1 MPAIDSRQ
9 TRLIALREAGQHAV
23 SLLLLQQLFAEAEQ
37 SLAPGQPSYFMTML
51 EWRFLAE
58 QYAPARA
65 ALRMERDGQICR
77 LLAGEP
83 YCGRQHG
90 DEQQTE
96 QSEPQFGRVS
106 RFSLIVDMNET
117 LGDSHS
123 TYALFARLDA
133 SDSDS
138 ELARQYAWQALPSI
152 IEAGDFALAQRHQ
165 RAPLAHLDIVNAL
178 ATTHTVFP
186 ARGKAPRLAAELM
199 NLVKDVRI
207 AIAVLRG
214 QGHGSEADALR
225 ADLLGGLAQEE
236 LRTLAQRELDAEG
249 SITRLLVERQMV
261 QERPA
266 AQD

>member
-1 MPAIDSRQ
+1 MPAID
-9 TRLIALREAGQHAV
+9 TRLTHLIALREAGQHAE

-37 SLAPGQPSYFMTML
+37 SIALGQLSYFMTML
-51 EWRFLAE
+51 EWCFLAE

-83 YCGRQHG
+83 YSGRQHG
-90 DEQQTE
+90 GEQQTE

-133 SDSDS
+133 SDS

-186 ARGKAPRLAAELM
+186 APGKAPRLAAELM

-225 ADLLGGLAQEE
+225 AALLGGLAQEE

-249 SITRLLVERQMV
+249 SITRLLVERQRV